1 MNPDSTEQQLG
12 STTTVDSQPDV
23 AVYESDTVEV
33 VAKNRKRDIFI
44 TIVIALILIIIIT
57 IGVILIKKNK
67 KNKKKE

>member
-1 MNPDSTEQQLG
+1 MNPDSTEQPIT
-12 STTTVDSQPDV
+12 TTTVDSQPDV

-67 KNKKKE
+67 KNK